1 MKLTKQQLKQ
11 LIKEE
16 LQKTILKEQNEG
28 HDKCGPK
35 PVWPGNAKASIKMD
49 PTKKVLADQRAWYS
63 CKKKGTALP
72 EGYPSAPQNRILR
85 PQNRKEQTKTE
96 QPAEANQLRALIGNV
111 VKEWENMA
119 MWPQELRD
127 ALARLPKV
135 EVKGGVDAT
144 RLSAHL
150 HKQTRILKTDT
161 MPYFNKIFA
170 ALEEAQKG

>member
-72 EGYPSAPQNRILR
+72 EGYPSAPQNR
-85 PQNRKEQTKTE
+85 KEQTMTAAAPAKTE

-111 VKEWENMA
+111 VKEWENMT

-135 EVKGGVDAT
+135 EVKGGVDAK
-144 RLSAHL
+144 RLSRHL
-150 HKQTRILKTDT
+150 HKQVRILKKDT
-161 MPYFNKIFA
+161 MPYFNKIFV